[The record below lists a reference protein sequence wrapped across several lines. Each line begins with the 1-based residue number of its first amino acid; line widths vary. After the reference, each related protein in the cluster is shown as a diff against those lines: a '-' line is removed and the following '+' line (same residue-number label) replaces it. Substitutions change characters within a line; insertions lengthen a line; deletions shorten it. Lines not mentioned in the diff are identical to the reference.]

1 VVSLVVWAVAPPLIV
16 LLIYD
21 HRIRATPP
29 LKALMLLFGIGILVG
44 WLALGLEWM
53 FDAIARLIPQWRL
66 WTRTLP
72 GLLLRQMGVIAP
84 VEEAC
89 KLVGVVLPLSLIL
102 RRYRRVPAQPSTVL
116 LAVFSVAL
124 GFAAQE
130 NLLALWSGKATVV
143 DRAIGAPMHAL
154 FSAPWGWALG
164 VALCRTIRWQE
175 YSYRL
180 VMGCWM
186 LSCIWHASSNC
197 LVYLTQL
204 SRYAWL
210 VYFLFAGWLWLA
222 WRTEVLL
229 AQSQGDV
236 PPRLISSPHW
246 PGRLWQAGLGL
257 VVLGLGGGALSS
269 LRDLGNGVIYLWGW
283 EQSASFD
290 SAMMLFVGRQ
300 LLQTLIMATLAGLLF
315 RYLWRSARESP

>member
-1 VVSLVVWAVAPPLIV
+1 MVVWAVAPPLIV
-16 LLIYD
+16 LLLYYF
-21 HRIRATPP
+21 RIRAAPP
-29 LKALMLLFGIGILVG
+29 LKALLLLFGIGILVG
-44 WLALGLEWM
+44 WLALGFEWM
-53 FDAIARLIPQWRL
+53 FDAIARLIPQWHL
-66 WTRTLP
+66 LTRTFP
-72 GLLLRQMGVIAP
+72 GLLLRQVGVIAP

-89 KLVGVVLPLSLIL
+89 KLVGVVVPLGVIL
-102 RRYRRVPAQPSTVL
+102 KRYQRVPAQPSTVL

-143 DRAIGAPMHAL
+143 DRAIGAPMHAI

-164 VALCRTIRWQE
+164 VALCRTMRWQE

-180 VMGCWM
+180 VMGHWI
-186 LSCIWHASSNC
+186 LSCFWHASSNC

-210 VYFLFAGWLWLA
+210 VYLLFAGWLWLA
-222 WRTEVLL
+222 WQTEVLL

-236 PPRLISSPHW
+236 PPRLIGSPRW
-246 PGRLWQAGLGL
+246 SGRLWQAGLGL
-257 VVLGLGGGALSS
+257 GVLGLGGAALSS

-283 EQSASFD
+283 EQSAHFD
-290 SAMMLFVGRQ
+290 AATMLFVSKQ
-300 LLQTLIMATLAGLLF
+300 LLRTLMMATLAGLLF
-315 RYLWRSARESP
+315 RHLWRSARG